1 MSVADNVTIGQFATT
16 TAPVAGDS
24 FAGYQATAS
33 ATVRFLATQ
42 VSAYV
47 YSTTVALTN
56 QTTATACST
65 GIVTAFLASSPA
77 GFVTVSING
86 TSVKLPYYNT

>member
-1 MSVADNVTIGQFATT
+1 MSGGNVTIVQFSTT

-24 FAGYQATAS
+24 IAAYQATAS

-42 VSAYV
+42 IAAYV

-56 QTTATACST
+56 QTTATGTAT
-65 GIVTAFLASSPA
+65 GAVSFFASSPA
-77 GFVTVSING
+77 GFVSVTING
-86 TSVKLPYYNT
+86 TAVKLPYYNP

>member
-1 MSVADNVTIGQFATT
+1 MSGANVTIVQFAST

-24 FAGYQATAS
+24 IAAYQATAS

-42 VSAYV
+42 IASYV

-56 QTTATACST
+56 VTAATSCST
-65 GIVTAFLASSPA
+65 GVVSFFASSPTAFLTIS
-77 GFVTVSING
+77 VNG
-86 TSVKLPYYNT
+86 TSVKIPYYTV